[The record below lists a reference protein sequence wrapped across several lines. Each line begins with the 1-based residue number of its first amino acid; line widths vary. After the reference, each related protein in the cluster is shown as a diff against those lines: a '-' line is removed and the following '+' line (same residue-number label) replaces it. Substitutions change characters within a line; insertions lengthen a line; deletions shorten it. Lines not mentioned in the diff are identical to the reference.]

1 MLNEV
6 ADGVLV
12 HESEFIKSNSTVVQ
26 GRDGVLLIDPGIT
39 GTEMAHLASDIREM
53 DLTVVAG
60 FSTHP
65 DWDHVLWHAS
75 FGDVPRYGTARNASA
90 MKELRAK
97 ADWKDQAVEMLPPEY
112 VDDIPLDLLGVVT
125 GLPAGATEIPWDGP
139 RIRVLEHR
147 GHSTGHAALLIE
159 ERRVLVAGDML
170 SDILVPFL
178 DFEADDPI
186 GDYLAG
192 LTLFE
197 DIAGEVDVV
206 IPGHG
211 SIGTAADVLAR
222 IQLDRLYLRDLDAGI
237 ATDDYRVGPSAPIDW
252 LADVHEWHLQRLA
265 DKRQRAGTQQS

>member
-6 ADGVLV
+6 ANGVLV

-26 GRDGVLLIDPGIT
+26 GRDGVLLVDPGIT
-39 GTEMAHLASDIREM
+39 GTEMAHLANDLHEM

-75 FGDVPRYGTARNASA
+75 FGDVPRYGTARNAAA

-97 ADWKDQAVEMLPPEY
+97 DDWKDQAVEMLPPEY
-112 VDDIPLDLLGVVT
+112 VDDIDLDMLGLIT
-125 GLPAGATEIPWDGP
+125 GLPTGATGIPWDGP
-139 RIRVLEHR
+139 RIRIIEHQ
-147 GHSTGHAALLIE
+147 GHAMGHAALLIE
-159 ERRVLVAGDML
+159 ARRVLVAGDML

-178 DFEADDPI
+178 DFEATDPI

-192 LTLFE
+192 LQLFE
-197 DIAGEVDVV
+197 DLAGTVDVV

-211 SIGTAADVLAR
+211 SVGTAADVLAR
-222 IQLDRLYLRDLDAGI
+222 IQLDRLYLRDLDAGM

-265 DKRQRAGTQQS
+265 EKRANAGR